1 MNDRDKHLSLAI
13 DALLKTY
20 EIAKRDEFFYRYMDT
35 IGVLAELRT
44 AHRHMEEAAEMPKPS
59 RLRIIRRLWKEAA

>member
-13 DALLKTY
+13 DALTILRERLAADLDRYGAPTMLDLTEKALKH
-20 EIAKRDEFFYRYMDT
+20 
-35 IGVLAELRT
+35 V
-44 AHRHMEEAAEMPKPS
+44 EAVTEMPKPS